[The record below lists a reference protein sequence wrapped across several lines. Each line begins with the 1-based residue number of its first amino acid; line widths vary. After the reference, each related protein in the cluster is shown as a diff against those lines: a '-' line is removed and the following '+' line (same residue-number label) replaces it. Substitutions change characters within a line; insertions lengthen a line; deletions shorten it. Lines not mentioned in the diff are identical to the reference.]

1 MKHVSG
7 LLLLLLAACGKS
19 ASDAENVANTPKPA
33 VENVTDALP
42 AMRQSAPAGTPAAA
56 ALQAMNQD
64 LMTTDPQANLRVLN
78 QLVAGFTMS
87 NNRLPVDLE
96 ELVKLKLISRV
107 PPAPA
112 GKKFVIDRQFNRVI
126 LADQ

>member
-1 MKHVSG
+1 MKHAS
-7 LLLLLLAACGKS
+7 LFLLLLLAGCGKS
-19 ASDAENVANTPKPA
+19 GSDAENVANPPKSA
-33 VENVTDALP
+33 AENLTDAIP

-56 ALQAMNQD
+56 AVQAMNQD
-64 LMTTDPQANLRVLN
+64 LMTSDPQANLRVLN

-87 NNRLPVDLE
+87 NNRLPMDLE

-107 PPAPA
+107 PPAPP
-112 GKKFVIDRQFNRVI
+112 GKKFVLDRKLNRVI